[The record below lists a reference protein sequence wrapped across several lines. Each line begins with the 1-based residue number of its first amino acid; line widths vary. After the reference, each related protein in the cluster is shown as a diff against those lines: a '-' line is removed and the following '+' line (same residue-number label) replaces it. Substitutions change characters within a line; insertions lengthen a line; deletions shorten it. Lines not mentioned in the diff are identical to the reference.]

1 MTTTVA
7 QTPPALPTEAAGRV
21 STYSQNACP
30 SRCLVGTSRSEV
42 VAGAWARRCLRSIAP
57 CRAGIVNRP

>member
-21 STYSQNACP
+21 STYSQNASP
-30 SRCLVGTSRSEV
+30 NRCLVGTS
-42 VAGAWARRCLRSIAP
+42 
-57 CRAGIVNRP
+57 